1 MKMIIVPL
9 VWHLLMVVFLI
20 DRTFAI
26 RIEDLKE
33 IHKDSTSITIE
44 WSINTGNLVEDDQW
58 IGFKIKYFT
67 DKLQY
72 TPILL
77 KNINLRK
84 FRLDNLKSNTL
95 YKVQVSAYNKLETEG
110 PASIL
115 LTVRTNEAGTFIN
128 PYLYFNANRI
138 LFFK

>member
-1 MKMIIVPL
+1 MIIVPL